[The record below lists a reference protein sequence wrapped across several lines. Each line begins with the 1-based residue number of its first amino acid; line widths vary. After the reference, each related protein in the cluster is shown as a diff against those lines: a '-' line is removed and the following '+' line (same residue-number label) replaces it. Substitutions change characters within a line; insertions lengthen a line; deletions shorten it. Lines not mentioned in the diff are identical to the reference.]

1 MVAVE
6 CKSEE
11 SRFKSTLYLLFLSY
25 FKSEGCWLESRE
37 QSINKILSAQIRN
50 IPTPLPYQGSA
61 QVPHHDTKYSAQ
73 KRRIGFVTLISLWCM
88 LKHYRQKMS
97 ICTMYSVYTL
107 VQYSTCSVLNARKET
122 SLNALFLCKEN

>member
-1 MVAVE
+1 MYTDTFSSVVAVE

-61 QVPHHDTKYSAQ
+61 QLPHHDKKYSAQ
-73 KRRIGFVTLISLWCM
+73 KRRLGYVPLSLISLC
-88 LKHYRQKMS
+88 
-97 ICTMYSVYTL
+97 
-107 VQYSTCSVLNARKET
+107 STGT
-122 SLNALFLCKEN
+122 DEN